1 MATSARAGCPVAYS
15 GYLGA
20 AGRMCLVRLQL
31 LRERFPE
38 VLLFD
43 AL

>member
-1 MATSARAGCPVAYS
+1 MDDT

-20 AGRMCLVRLQL
+20 AGRMRLVGFQL